1 MTQWIE
7 ANWLLVVIALAI
19 AALILLWIIAA
30 NRHTR
35 VELSRD
41 EGTVD
46 APARR
51 NQALIDAAPAAVP
64 SPIPTPSVA
73 PAPLPVPAPTPAP
86 PPSAAEPVATAFD
99 GMAGVEEAILAGATV
114 TPAPPMVADA
124 PLPAADSES
133 ELLRIKGLGP
143 KLVDQLQLLGVTR
156 LGQIAAWDDAEIDR
170 IDAQLGRFQ
179 GRIRRDDWPTQAR
192 LLAADDIAG
201 YEERFGRV

>member
-30 NRHTR
+30 NRRTK
-35 VELSRD
+35 VELTRD
-41 EGTVD
+41 ESPVD

-51 NQALIDAAPAAVP
+51 NQALIDAPPAAATPPQAAPAA
-64 SPIPTPSVA
+64 TP
-73 PAPLPVPAPTPAP
+73 PAPVAAEPTPAMP
-86 PPSAAEPVATAFD
+86 DT
-99 GMAGVEEAILAGATV
+99 MAGVGEAMLAGATV
-114 TPAPPMVADA
+114 TPPPPMVADV
-124 PLPAADSES
+124 PPPMADEDS

-143 KLVDQLQLLGVTR
+143 KLVDQLQSLGITR
-156 LGQIAAWDDAEIDR
+156 LEQIAGWNDAEIDQ

-179 GRIRRDDWPTQAR
+179 GRIRRDDWPAQAR